1 MNAVSSVLA
10 TGCELAAVYGLV
22 VLAVVLAFRI
32 CNFADLTLDGSFTLG
47 AAITATTIMSG
58 GSPLTAFAAALI
70 CGALAG
76 TATVLLHTRLGVNR
90 LLAGIITMT
99 MLYSINLRIMG
110 RPNIPLLQE
119 TTAFSWLAN
128 PNLATISYVTI
139 TLVIACLLWAFLK
152 TDLGFFLRAAGENP
166 RVIVRKG
173 YTEEMFLLVGI
184 PAANALTAFAGSVAA
199 QNQGFADAGMG
210 AGLVVASLTAL
221 LLGEGVILPTSVG
234 RMLAAALAGAFCY
247 QVAVGIGLRMGI
259 NPWDLKLATGLLLVL
274 ALFAKQRSASRRQSM
289 AIGSDPL

>member
-10 TGCELAAVYGLV
+10 TGAELAAVYGLV
-22 VLAVVLAFRI
+22 VLSVVLAFRI
-32 CNFADLTLDGSFTLG
+32 SNFADLTLDGSFTLG
-47 AAITATTIMSG
+47 AAVTAVTIMGG
-58 GSPLTAFAAALI
+58 GSPLKAFAVALV
-70 CGALAG
+70 CGTLAG

-99 MLYSINLRIMG
+99 MLYSINLRVMG
-110 RPNIPLLQE
+110 RPNIPLLQD
-119 TTAFSWLAN
+119 AAVFSWLVS
-128 PNLATISYVTI
+128 PSLALASYVVATLAI
-139 TLVIACLLWAFLK
+139 TCLLWALLE

-166 RVIVRKG
+166 RVVVRKG
-173 YTEEMFLLVGI
+173 YTEEMFLLVGL

-210 AGLVVASLTAL
+210 TGLVVASLTSL
-221 LLGEGVILPTSVG
+221 LLGEAVLLPTSVG
-234 RMLAAALAGAFCY
+234 RMLAAALIGAFCY

-274 ALFAKQRSASRRQSM
+274 ALVAKHRSASKRRSM